1 MLKMR
6 LSILTKFFVIIVLIF
21 ISFGFCNIS
30 NINAESTLSKYNK
43 ELNDVVAKE
52 KENMNK
58 LTGVQRE
65 LAEYNYEIA
74 ELDSKM
80 METTLDLADLKN
92 KEENLIKSLKEN
104 EDALKDTSKLYQKA
118 EDAYAKRLRAIYEN
132 GVPNIVEFLFSSR
145 GVLDFI
151 AKVNAYQ
158 SVLEYNK
165 DLVSTI
171 KGKRNYIDYVKND
184 VERQKLELSQLT
196 DDVNKKIDE
205 LNKDLSEKQEKVK
218 ELENSKTELK
228 ANSDELTKQREDAIK
243 KIDEEIEK
251 AYKAALAKSKKGS
264 TTVDGTV
271 TEFTGGNFAW
281 PVPGYNTITTTFGF
295 VYYLVNPNGSPHTGC
310 DIAGASIFGKPIVA
324 AEAGTVIVAGYNAG
338 GYGNYVMI
346 DHGKC
351 TDDNNNY
358 ISLYGHASAL
368 AVQAGQH
375 VEKGDVVA
383 YVGSTGNSTGPHVHY
398 EMRINGKITDPL
410 VQYPGMSFNIL

>member
-1 MLKMR
+1 MLKLR
-6 LSILTKFFVIIVLIF
+6 LNILTKVFIIVLLIF
-21 ISFGFCNIS
+21 LSFNFNK
-30 NINAESTLSKYNK
+30 INAESSLSKYNK
-43 ELNDVVAKE
+43 ELNEVMTKE

-65 LAEYNYEIA
+65 LAEYNFEIA
-74 ELDSKM
+74 ELDKKM
-80 METTLDLADLKN
+80 METTLDLADLRT
-92 KEENLIKSLKEN
+92 KEENLTKSLKEN
-104 EDALKDTSKLYQKA
+104 EDSLQDTSKLYQKA
-118 EDAYAKRLRAIYEN
+118 EEAYAKRLRAIYEN

-165 DLVSTI
+165 DLISTI

-196 DDVNKKIDE
+196 EDVNKKME
-205 LNKDLSEKQEKVK
+205 KLNEDLSEKQKRVK
-218 ELENSKTELK
+218 ELETSKSELK
-228 ANSDELTKQREDAIK
+228 SNSEELTKQREDALK

-251 AYKAALAKSKKGS
+251 AYRAALNKNKKGNTS
-264 TTVDGTV
+264 LDGVT

-281 PVPGYNTITTTFGF
+281 PVPGYNVITTTFGF

-310 DIAGASIFGKPIVA
+310 DIAGANIFGKPIVA

-368 AVQAGQH
+368 AVEAGQH
-375 VEKGDVVA
+375 VEKGDIVA

-410 VQYPGMSFNIL
+410 VQYPGMKFNIL

>member
-1 MLKMR
+1 MLKLR
-6 LSILTKFFVIIVLIF
+6 LNILTKLFVIVLLVF
-21 ISFGFCNIS
+21 FSFNFS
-30 NINAESTLSKYNK
+30 KINAESTLSKYNK
-43 ELNDVVAKE
+43 ELNEVMTKE

-58 LTGVQRE
+58 LTGIQRE
-65 LAEYNYEIA
+65 LAEYNFEIA
-74 ELDSKM
+74 ELDNKM
-80 METTLDLADLKN
+80 METTLDLADLRT
-92 KEENLIKSLKEN
+92 KEENLTKSLKEN
-104 EDALKDTSKLYQKA
+104 EDSLQDTSKLYQKA
-118 EDAYAKRLRAIYEN
+118 EEAYAKRLRAIYEN

-196 DDVNKKIDE
+196 EDVNKNIEK
-205 LNKDLSEKQEKVK
+205 LNEELSEKQEKVK
-218 ELENSKTELK
+218 ELENSKSELK
-228 ANSDELTKQREDAIK
+228 SNSEELTKQREDALK

-251 AYKAALAKSKKGS
+251 AYRAALNKKKKGS
-264 TTVDGTV
+264 TSVDGSA

-281 PVPGYNTITTTFGF
+281 PVPGYNIITTTFGF

-310 DIAGASIFGKPIVA
+310 DIAGANIFGKPIVA

-368 AVQAGQH
+368 AVEAGQH

-410 VQYPGMSFNIL
+410 VQYPGMKFNIL